1 MAPIKVMDMK
11 YAERM
16 ADDAQVQA
24 SEPIYKRHKCL
35 SCGVICGVLILLVVL
50 ILVILALTVFKA
62 RDPDIM
68 VNKVTLQN
76 LNVTFDLP
84 TSLMPQVNLQ
94 IMLNISVHNPNKA
107 TFKYTNSTSVLYYH
121 NLTVGQAPISAGR
134 IGAGGTENKN
144 LVLTVQANR
153 FLQGMS
159 FLNDFVAG
167 VIPVSTVSR
176 ISGRVNI
183 LNLFKHHAVSTA
195 YCDTTVFVTNAT
207 LKDFVCRYKVKL

>member
-1 MAPIKVMDMK
+1 M
-11 YAERM
+11 
-16 ADDAQVQA
+16 
-24 SEPIYKRHKCL
+24 
-35 SCGVICGVLILLVVL
+35 ICGVLILLVVL
-50 ILVILALTVFKA
+50 ILVILALTVFKP

-134 IGAGGTENKN
+134 IGSGGTENKN
-144 LVLTVQANR
+144 VVLTVQANR

-159 FLNDFVAG
+159 FLNDFMAG